1 MTKDLTDMELADDLD
16 AQLKLITEAFARDGD
31 AYDVDLVLSH
41 VSWVRRMKRKG
52 WFELLEALDD
62 DEEDADD
69 PD

>member
-62 DEEDADD
+62 DDEDADE

>member
-41 VSWVRRMKRKG
+41 VSWVRRMKHKG
-52 WFELLEALDD
+52 WFELLVELDD
-62 DEEDADD
+62 DDEDADE

>member
-16 AQLKLITEAFARDGD
+16 AQLKLITEAYARDGD
-31 AYDVDLVLSH
+31 AYEVDLVLSH

-52 WFELLEALDD
+52 WFELFAALDD
-62 DEEDADD
+62 DDEDADE

>member
-1 MTKDLTDMELADDLD
+1 MTKDLTDMELADNLD
-16 AQLKLITEAFARDGD
+16 AQLKLITEAFARDGA

-52 WFELLEALDD
+52 WFELIEALDD

>member
-31 AYDVDLVLSH
+31 AYDIDLVLSH